1 MPLYPNFSLH
11 NSLTTLPYP
20 PFSPHSPHSQYA
32 LHTCHFLYSTPFLLS
47 TTLFTLFI
55 SSFLTLLVWRVE
67 DGELSLNAV
76 KECLSLFSIICAK
89 IHFQSSRW
97 RWPNFGPLPPHYWA
111 SSVSSWAPTC
121 SRPSW
126 PPWRPGGSSTSSSEY
141 VSRWGSYRIWLPLV
155 TSKFLLFSPKI
166 H

>member
-89 IHFQSSRW
+89 IHFRAQDGGGHTLAPCHPITGQAQYHPGHRHALGRHGHRGGREDQAPLHRNMSRDEVATESDC
-97 RWPNFGPLPPHYWA
+97 H
-111 SSVSSWAPTC
+111 
-121 SRPSW
+121 
-126 PPWRPGGSSTSSSEY
+126 
-141 VSRWGSYRIWLPLV
+141 
-155 TSKFLLFSPKI
+155 
-166 H
+166 